1 MIKFVLAAVWI
12 VAAAVGAVV
21 YSFQSAQSHG
31 SEGPPAPYFG
41 GLDYIKTDV
50 LSIPL
55 LTNNRVY
62 GYFLARLVYTVEPD
76 VMQKLSLPAEALLI
90 DQVYTYLYGNPEI
103 DFSEQGHAR
112 PRQVRTS
119 LRVSINARVGREFVH
134 DVLIEQVDFLSK
146 AEIRDNTIRR
156 RTGEFDTAAEPAA
169 AEAEQQH

>member
-103 DFSEQGHAR
+103 DFSAQGEAR
-112 PRQVRTS
+112 PRQVP
-119 LRVSINARVGREFVH
+119 
-134 DVLIEQVDFLSK
+134 D
-146 AEIRDNTIRR
+146 
-156 RTGEFDTAAEPAA
+156 EPARFDQCQGRQGIRSRCA
-169 AEAEQQH
+169 HRAGRLPVQGGDTR